1 MVQNEMEP
9 WMEKVNS
16 MVCGGHAG
24 LIEGPLLLE
33 HRDFRVL
40 IIGFDTPQIN
50 AIGEKRNSL
59 TRSSIIQTI
68 FVGELRKQCN
78 SLKYIEYDPLHFI

>member
-1 MVQNEMEP
+1 MVQNEIEP

-16 MVCGGHAG
+16 MVCGGHAC
-24 LIEGPLLLE
+24 LIEGPVLLLE

-50 AIGEKRNSL
+50 AIDEK
-59 TRSSIIQTI
+59 
-68 FVGELRKQCN
+68 
-78 SLKYIEYDPLHFI
+78 